1 MCLAI
6 PAQVLEIKGYEA
18 VLDFG
23 GVKRK
28 ANVSLLE
35 DVKIGDY
42 VIVHVGFAIQKLDKK
57 EAEESLKYWKEILE
71 AESYAEF

>member
-6 PAQVLEIKGYEA
+6 PAQVLEIIGYEA

-23 GVKRK
+23 GVKRR
-28 ANVSLLE
+28 ANISLLE
-35 DVKIGDY
+35 NVKIGDY
-42 VIVHVGFAIQKLDKK
+42 VIVHVGFAIQKLDNK
-57 EAEESLKYWKEILE
+57 EAEESLKYWKESLE

>member
-1 MCLAI
+1 MCLAV

-28 ANVSLLE
+28 ANISLLE

-42 VIVHVGFAIQKLDKK
+42 VIVHVGFAIQKLNKK
-57 EAEESLKYWKEILE
+57 EAEESLRYWKEILE

>member
-71 AESYAEF
+71 AENYAEF

>member
-57 EAEESLKYWKEILE
+57 EAAESLKYWKEILE